1 MSQELH
7 SEANSISNFENRPNN
22 YLVGAILSTIFC
34 CMPVGIVSIV
44 FASQVNTKFD
54 AGDFAGAEEASKK
67 ARLFMIIAIASI
79 LLVFVIYIAIF
90 GLALMAS
97 TLDTL

>member
-22 YLVGAILSTIFC
+22 YLVGAILATIFC

-67 ARLFMIIAIASI
+67 ARLFMIIAIVSALFVFI
-79 LLVFVIYIAIF
+79 LYILIF
-90 GLALMAS
+90 GLAFMA
-97 TLDTL
+97 TALDT